1 MPKISSGKGFI
12 SSKGMK
18 RLIVNADDLGA
29 DEGRNAGILE
39 AVREGVVKSV
49 SLLANGPATA
59 EALKAIH
66 DGKYEEVSIGLHLN
80 LSEGKSIS
88 ADLRLLAGND
98 RAFPG
103 KAAAQRL
110 LLQENNLELEKEV
123 FREVDAQ
130 IGLLLKAGIS
140 LSHLDGHQHLHIFPA
155 VRKAAIGAAQKHRI
169 PWIRIAHEPCPV
181 SEEEQIPEDLKSEA
195 KRFSDLSA
203 GAFPLLAGT
212 GIRTTDHFCGL
223 YLKGRLSSNLLE
235 KYLIGLPAGLTELMV
250 HPGRVPARPGAGPF
264 RGFSTIDREKELAAL
279 LSPSFY
285 KAVLQNGVSLISFWE
300 ALP

>member
-1 MPKISSGKGFI
+1 
-12 SSKGMK
+12 MK
-18 RLIVNADDLGA
+18 KLIINADDLGA

-39 AVREGVVKSV
+39 AVRAGVVKSV
-49 SLLANGPATA
+49 SLLPNGPATE
-59 EALKAIH
+59 EAFMAIH
-66 DGKYEEVSIGLHLN
+66 DGKYGEVSIGLHLN

-88 ADLRLLAGND
+88 TDLRLLAGND

-155 VRKAAIGAAQKHRI
+155 VRKAAIGAAKKHEI
-169 PWIRIAHEPCPV
+169 PWIRISHEPCPV
-181 SEEEQIPEDLKSEA
+181 SEKEQIPEDLKSEA

-212 GIRTTDHFCGL
+212 GIRITDHFCGL
-223 YLKGRLSSNLLE
+223 YLKGRLSSHLLE
-235 KYLIGLPAGLTELMV
+235 KYLVGLPEGLTELMV
-250 HPGRVPARPGAGPF
+250 HPGRVPAKPDASPF
-264 RGFSTIDREKELAAL
+264 RSFSTIDREKELAAL
-279 LSPSFY
+279 LSPSFH
-285 KAVLQNGVSLISFWE
+285 KAVLKNEVSLISFRE

>member
-1 MPKISSGKGFI
+1 
-12 SSKGMK
+12 MK

-39 AVREGVVKSV
+39 AVRAGVVKSV
-49 SLLANGPATA
+49 SLLANGPATE
-59 EALKAIH
+59 EALKAIR
-66 DGKYEEVSIGLHLN
+66 DEKYEEVSIGVHLN
-80 LSEGKSIS
+80 LSEGKPIS
-88 ADLRLLAGND
+88 SDLRLLAGND
-98 RAFPG
+98 GAFPG
-103 KAAAQRL
+103 KAAAQHL
-110 LLQENNLELEKEV
+110 LLQKNNPELEKEV

-155 VRKAAIGAAQKHRI
+155 VRKAAIGAAKKHGI
-169 PWIRIAHEPCPV
+169 PWIRLAQEPCPV

-223 YLKGRLSSNLLE
+223 YLKGRLSPALLE
-235 KYLIGLPAGLTELMV
+235 RYVVGLPEGLTELMV
-250 HPGRVPARPGAGPF
+250 HPGRVWVGAAAGPF
-264 RGFSTIDREKELAAL
+264 SGFSTIDREKELEAL
-279 LSPSFY
+279 LSPLFER
-285 KAVLQNGVSLISFWE
+285 AVLQNRVSPISFRE